1 MLIVDSQI
9 HLWQNGRMS
18 SHHRQVDTYS
28 IEDALAEMA
37 SAGVDCA
44 VIHPPSSLGEAV
56 NVYAEEAV
64 RRHPE
69 KFCILGH
76 MDLERLSRGE
86 RESIV
91 AHWRERTGMLGLR
104 FTFNQPHQQAWWS
117 DGSLDWFWSAC
128 EKADLRVGL
137 LASGAHMAAL
147 GKIAA
152 QHPGLKLHIDHI
164 GRGGGGKGI
173 VDDAVFADLP
183 QMLAL
188 AKLPNVAVKLSGA
201 PSYSSDAYPYKNIHG
216 YLRQIIE
223 AFGPDRCFW
232 GTDITRMPCSYR
244 QCVTMYTEEMPWLKG
259 RDLERVMGGAV
270 VDWLGWKRPVGAG

>member
-1 MLIVDSQI
+1 MLIIDSQI
-9 HLWQNGRMS
+9 HIWQNGRMS

-28 IEDALAEMA
+28 IEEAIAEMDA
-37 SAGVDCA
+37 AGVNGA

-56 NVYAEEAV
+56 NIYAEEAV

-76 MDLERLSRGE
+76 MDLLRPD
-86 RESIV
+86 REIIV
-91 AHWRERTGMLGLR
+91 ARWKERRGMLGFR
-104 FTFNQPHQQAWWS
+104 FTFNLPGQKSWWT

-137 LASGAHMAAL
+137 LAHGDNMAAL

-152 QHPGLKLHIDHI
+152 RHPGLKLHIDHI
-164 GRGGGGKGI
+164 GRGGGGRGV

-183 QMLAL
+183 NMLAL
-188 AKLPNVAVKLSGA
+188 AKLPNIAVKLSGA
-201 PSYSSDAYPYKNIHG
+201 PSYSSHPYPYKNIHG
-216 YLRQIIE
+216 YLQQIIE

-259 RDLERVMGGAV
+259 RDLERVMGSAV
-270 VDWLGWKRPVGAG
+270 VDWLGWKRP

>member
-9 HLWQNGRMS
+9 HIWQNGKMS
-18 SHHRQVDTYS
+18 AHHRQVATYS
-28 IEDALAEMA
+28 IEDALVEMA
-37 SAGVDCA
+37 SAGVDAA

-56 NVYAEEAV
+56 NIYAVEAV

-76 MDLERLSRGE
+76 MDLESPD
-86 RESIV
+86 RENIV
-91 AHWRERTGMLGLR
+91 AHWRERKGMLGFR
-104 FTFNQPHQQAWWS
+104 FTFNQSHQQAWWTN
-117 DGSLDWFWSAC
+117 GSLDWFWAAC

-137 LASGAHMAAL
+137 LASGANMAAL

-152 QHPGLKLHIDHI
+152 RYPGLKLHIDHI
-164 GRGGGGKGI
+164 GRGGGGKGV
-173 VDDAVFADLP
+173 VDDAVFADLKD
-183 QMLAL
+183 MLAL
-188 AKLPNVAVKLSGA
+188 AKLPNIAVKLSGA
-201 PSYSSDAYPYKNIHG
+201 PSYSSQPYPYKNIHG
-216 YLRQIIE
+216 YLRQIVE

-270 VDWLGWKRPVGAG
+270 VDWLGWKRPTA